1 MRFVG
6 DQKILKFLE
15 LRVDSVTVTLHPL
28 CSYGKS
34 ASRKQK
40 GNRRVRR
47 KVPARSVGGNSQAQR
62 DHPQAVG
69 RRGGSQCCG
78 ERPTKQNQITN
89 KLKKLMGETR
99 RKGDSHL
106 RYIGAQVSASLKNK
120 VERLA
125 KRQDMSVSQ
134 LLRRELKE
142 MVASK

>member
-15 LRVDSVTVTLHPL
+15 LGVDSVTVTLHPL

-40 GNRRVRR
+40 RNRRVRR
-47 KVPARSVGGNSQAQR
+47 ENLARSVGGNSQAQR
-62 DHPQAVG
+62 GHPQATG
-69 RRGGSQCCG
+69 RGSGSQCRG
-78 ERPTKQNQITN
+78 KRPTNLNTIKTHIEP
-89 KLKKLMGETR
+89 MGETR
-99 RKGDSHL
+99 SKGDSHL

-142 MVASK
+142 MVTSK

>member
-1 MRFVG
+1 MRFLG
-6 DQKILKFLE
+6 DQKILNFLE
-15 LRVDSVTVTLHPL
+15 LGVDSVTVTPHPL

-34 ASRKQK
+34 AGRKQK
-40 GNRRVRR
+40 RDWRLRREI
-47 KVPARSVGGNSQAQR
+47 PARSVGSDSQAQR

-69 RRGGSQCCG
+69 RGSGNQCSG
-78 ERPTKQNQITN
+78 KRPTNFNTIKTHIEP
-89 KLKKLMGETR
+89 MGETR